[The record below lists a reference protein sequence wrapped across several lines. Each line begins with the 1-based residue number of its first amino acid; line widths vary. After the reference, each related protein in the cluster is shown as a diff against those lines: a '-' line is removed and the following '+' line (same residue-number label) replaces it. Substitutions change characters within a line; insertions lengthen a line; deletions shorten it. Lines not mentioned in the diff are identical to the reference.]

1 MKSTHSLPLL
11 LIAGSAFALAACA
24 SLPPPPA
31 DALQAADIAMA
42 NAETDRAADYAPLEM
57 RTAHEK
63 LSTAHTDAQQ
73 QDADMVLQA
82 RPLADEARADAELAS
97 AKAHLAKAEAVN
109 QELQKNNNTLHQ
121 EIQRGPGA

>member
-1 MKSTHSLPLL
+1 MKIAVNLHRLL
-11 LIAGSAFALAACA
+11 VAGAALALAACA
-24 SLPPPPA
+24 TTPQPPN

-42 NAETDRAADYAPLEM
+42 SAETDHAADVAPLEM

-63 LSTAHTDAQQ
+63 LAAAHADAQQ
-73 QDADMVLQA
+73 TDDERVLQA

-97 AKAHLAKAEAVN
+97 AKAHLAKADAVN

-121 EIQRGPGA
+121 EIQRGSGG